1 MRTMMMI
8 TIAVLMTM
16 TMAKSDETIDTKV
29 KNFVVS
35 EWVEVKEYQEAQW
48 QEGNEQ
54 VIGTW
59 TKLKNFIWKV
69 GNNVTQD

>member
-1 MRTMMMI
+1 MNKYIMI
-8 TIAVLMTM
+8 IALVLFT
-16 TMAKSDETIDTKV
+16 TSATANETIDTKV

-35 EWVEVKEYQEAQW
+35 EWVEVKEYQKAQW
-48 QEGNEQ
+48 QSGNEQ

>member
-1 MRTMMMI
+1 MNKYIMI
-8 TIAVLMTM
+8 IALVLFT
-16 TMAKSDETIDTKV
+16 TSATANETIDTKV
-29 KNFVVS
+29 KNFIVS
-35 EWVEVKEYQEAQW
+35 EWVEVKEYQKTQW

-59 TKLKNFIWKV
+59 TKLKNFIWKA

>member
-1 MRTMMMI
+1 MNKYIMI
-8 TIAVLMTM
+8 IALVLFT
-16 TMAKSDETIDTKV
+16 TSATANETIDTKV

-35 EWVEVKEYQEAQW
+35 EWVEVKEYQKAQW
-48 QEGNEQ
+48 QSGNEQ
-54 VIGTW
+54 VIDTW

>member
-1 MRTMMMI
+1 MNKYIMI
-8 TIAVLMTM
+8 IALVLFT
-16 TMAKSDETIDTKV
+16 TSATANETIDTKV
-29 KNFVVS
+29 KNFIVS
-35 EWVEVKEYQEAQW
+35 EWVEVKEYQKAQW
-48 QEGNEQ
+48 QSGNEQ